1 MNNSGETD
9 DDDGDDEDDD
19 DDDGGCGCGGDGGGR
34 GFTFAFWGFRLEGEF
49 SCFFQGSLCFPK
61 QINFRKN
68 FKLPLTPVPLVLE

>member
-34 GFTFAFWGFRLEGEF
+34 GFTFAFWGFRLEGKL
-49 SCFFQGSLCFPK
+49 SCFLKEAFDFQSRRTFGKDSNDL
-61 QINFRKN
+61 
-68 FKLPLTPVPLVLE
+68 